1 MLEEELQQLVLRS
14 SQQAGGDLASKL
26 QLARVMDE
34 LDEQRRT
41 HATQVCRVCARTRVC
56 VPVCLCVCV
65 CLCLYCVCLCVCVC

>member
-1 MLEEELQQLVLRS
+1 MCVCVCVCVAQSGPSVRTSIRERARSEGSLNRRS

-41 HATQVCRVCARTRVC
+41 HATQVCRVCV
-56 VPVCLCVCV
+56 CVCV
-65 CLCLYCVCLCVCVC
+65 YL